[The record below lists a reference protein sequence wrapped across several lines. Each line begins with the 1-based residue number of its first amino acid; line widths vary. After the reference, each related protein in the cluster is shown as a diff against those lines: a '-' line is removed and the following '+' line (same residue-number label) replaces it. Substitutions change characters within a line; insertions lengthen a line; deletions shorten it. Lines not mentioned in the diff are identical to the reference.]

1 MSELVQH
8 DRSQNRFVVQ
18 IAGAEAVL
26 EYRAT
31 ADSIDFFRTYV
42 PEALRGKGLAAKLVE
57 EGLRYAKEN
66 DLHVIPTCSYVKK
79 FVERQ

>member
-1 MSELVQH
+1 MSESVRH

-18 IAGAEAVL
+18 SDGAEAVL

-42 PEALRGKGLAAKLVE
+42 PESLRGKGLAAKLVE

-66 DLHVIPTCSYVKK
+66 NLRVIPTCSYVQK
-79 FVERQ
+79 FVERH